1 MVTQSSQKWATR
13 LTTVYLGINGL
24 PNSCFSEQSRQPKHQ
39 ASIVLIWGKP
49 FIFCYV
55 YQSTV
60 HKIKLTCHYYT
71 VRSTHTSQGYNQ
83 QNRSLFVYIP
93 VQNNYPHFYLKQQ
106 AKLDESTNQWTRL
119 QTKKQY
125 LHIQSIVFPW
135 NNMPLLQK
143 LQCKSNTPSI
153 FINCLSFTRDF

>member
-1 MVTQSSQKWATR
+1 MGYTADHRVLRHKWSTQQLFQWTKQ
-13 LTTVYLGINGL
+13 TT
-24 PNSCFSEQSRQPKHQ
+24 ETQ

-153 FINCLSFTRDF
+153 FINCLSFTRDFWRI